1 MRAWRG
7 VSAVLAALAC
17 VVMVGCPQQ
26 KGREPAPKYDGP
38 ISAPIVPGQGSLGE
52 SPGEEETPGATLGE
66 GKAPSKPSAGAR
78 GGVSVADGPDIPVS
92 KRGNRAFKSFRTAK
106 NHLYDI
112 HEEGEHE
119 RTFYCD
125 CTYSNRRPKHSS
137 CGYKVRRDKTR
148 ASRTEA
154 EHVVPA
160 SLFGRRFRAW
170 LNGHRDC
177 EKRGRPYKGRR
188 CLEEVS
194 DEFAYMQAD
203 LYNLQPTIGEV
214 NGDRM
219 HYEMAMISGEAR
231 EYGKCDVE
239 IDDQRVEPAE
249 RVRGDVARTYLYM
262 AWAYPKKVK
271 LEEKERAMFLEWSAA
286 DPVDAW
292 ELERARMIE
301 EVQGNQN
308 PFVVRTK

>member
-1 MRAWRG
+1 MSSWRG
-7 VSAVLAALAC
+7 ASVVLAAFAG
-17 VVMVGCPQQ
+17 VVLSGCPQQ
-26 KGREPAPKYDGP
+26 KGGEPGSKYDGP
-38 ISAPIVPGQGSLGE
+38 ISAPIVPGPGSLDE
-52 SPGEEETPGATLGE
+52 LPGDGAKPDADAKRDEDKEPGAR
-66 GKAPSKPSAGAR
+66 SNQGA
-78 GGVSVADGPDIPVS
+78 SVVAEGPDIPVS
-92 KRGNRAFKSFRTAK
+92 KRGNKAFKSFRTAK

-112 HEEGEHE
+112 HKDGKHE

-125 CTYSNRRPKHSS
+125 CTYANRAPKHTS
-137 CGYKVRRDKTR
+137 CGYKIRRDKTR

-170 LNGHRDC
+170 LNGHKDC
-177 EKRGRPYKGRR
+177 VKSGRPYKGRR

-219 HYEMAMISGEAR
+219 HYEMAIISGEAR

-271 LEEKERAMFLEWSAA
+271 LEDKERAMFLAWSKS

-292 ELERARMIE
+292 ELERAKMIE
-301 EVQGNQN
+301 EVQGNTN
-308 PFVVRTK
+308 PFVVKSK